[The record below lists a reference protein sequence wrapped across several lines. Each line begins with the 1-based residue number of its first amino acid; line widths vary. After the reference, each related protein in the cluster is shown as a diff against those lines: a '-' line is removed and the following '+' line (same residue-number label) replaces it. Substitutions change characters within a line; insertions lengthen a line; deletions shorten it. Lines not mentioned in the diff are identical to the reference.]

1 MSHLPGLRSITLRL
15 ALLFGSASTLVLI
28 GVGFIIGA
36 LVELH
41 FEKLDQHELA
51 GKLELTR
58 HLLGK
63 AQHRNALDNAI
74 RQLDEALIGHHDL
87 YVKIVRQEGETLYA
101 THGGALSPDLLAQP
115 VNDSR
120 PFIWQQGG
128 QAFRVLL
135 AHASTSEPV
144 NPPAKLTVV
153 VALDIGHHQ
162 SFMASFKYTLWSAV
176 LIGILTTTLLGW
188 LAARRGLAPVR
199 AMVDAVQG
207 VSASKLSGRLPLDD
221 IPTELL
227 EMAQSFN
234 AMLARLEDSFER
246 LGNFSSDL
254 AHELRT
260 PVSNLMTETQ
270 VALAKPRSAE
280 DYREILYSNMEEYE
294 RLARMIADMLFIAK
308 ADNGLII
315 PRRESVDAA
324 TEIDALIEFYQP
336 LADEKNIRLN
346 RLGQAALSGEKLML
360 RRAIGNLLSNALRH
374 TPAGGKITLRV
385 ENLDAGTRISVE
397 NSGSEIPAEH
407 LPRLFDRFYQIDAS
421 RQRHS
426 DGAGLGLAIV
436 KSIVETHRGTITVN
450 SRDGCTSF
458 VMLFPDLPK
467 PAKP

>member
-1 MSHLPGLRSITLRL
+1 MNCLPGLRSITLRL

-41 FEKLDQHELA
+41 FEKLDQHELG

-58 HLLGK
+58 HLLAK
-63 AQHRNALDNAI
+63 VHQRNELEGAT
-74 RQLDEALIGHHDL
+74 RQLDEALIGHHGL
-87 YVKIVRQEGETLYA
+87 SIWIVRQDGQTIHAARDAQLSPALLQQPVDENRPFVWQQDGHTFRILLAHAATGEA
-101 THGGALSPDLLAQP
+101 TGALSP
-115 VNDSR
+115 
-120 PFIWQQGG
+120 
-128 QAFRVLL
+128 
-135 AHASTSEPV
+135 
-144 NPPAKLTVV
+144 LTVV

-176 LIGILTTTLLGW
+176 LVGVLTTILLGW
-188 LAARRGLAPVR
+188 LAARRGLAPMRV
-199 AMVDAVQG
+199 MVDAAQA
-207 VSASKLSGRLPLDD
+207 VSASQLSARLSLSSV
-221 IPTELL
+221 PTELL

-280 DYREILYSNMEEYE
+280 AYREILYSNMEEYE

-315 PRRESVDAA
+315 PRRESVDLAK
-324 TEIDALIEFYQP
+324 EIDALIEYYQL
-336 LADEKNIRLN
+336 LADEKNIRLS
-346 RLGQAALSGEKLML
+346 RSGEAILSGEKLML

-374 TPAGGKITLRV
+374 TPIGGSIALHAEKTAKGTLV
-385 ENLDAGTRISVE
+385 SVE
-397 NSGSEIPAEH
+397 NSGSEIPAAH
-407 LPRLFDRFYQIDAS
+407 LPRLFDRFYQADAS

-436 KSIVETHRGTITVN
+436 KSIVETHRGSITVKSGN
-450 SRDGCTSF
+450 GCTTFS
-458 VMLFPDLPK
+458 MQFPD
-467 PAKP
+467 